1 VAYIAGLQYGLAAT
15 VIKGIDDFL
24 QGPEILADGG
34 QRVLGEVRELR
45 KAYPETVKHDAA
57 AIPGVPLRGETIER
71 ALPDPSQ
78 FRAVLAK
85 RLLWQLTGRTAGS
98 VAITAGDAQWWHVSR
113 YRRAIVTDASQEGVR
128 VRDLDR
134 DQAVTLLRESA
145 AACYRLA
152 RRGPA
157 AAQQYR
163 DALPQLSSR
172 ENWRRLFGAGTE

>member
-1 VAYIAGLQYGLAAT
+1 
-15 VIKGIDDFL
+15 
-24 QGPEILADGG
+24 
-34 QRVLGEVRELR
+34 
-45 KAYPETVKHDAA
+45 
-57 AIPGVPLRGETIER
+57 
-71 ALPDPSQ
+71 
-78 FRAVLAK
+78 
-85 RLLWQLTGRTAGS
+85 
-98 VAITAGDAQWWHVSR
+98 
-113 YRRAIVTDASQEGVR
+113 VR

-163 DALPQLSSR
+163 EALPQLTSR